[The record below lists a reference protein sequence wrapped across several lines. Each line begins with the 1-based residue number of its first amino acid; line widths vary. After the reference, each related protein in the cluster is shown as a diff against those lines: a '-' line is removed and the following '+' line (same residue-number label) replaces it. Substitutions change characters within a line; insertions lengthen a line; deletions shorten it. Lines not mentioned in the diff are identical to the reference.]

1 MRIQSGTI
9 IPNYNSQP
17 TFKSWSRDVISI
29 NKKTFTKDIV
39 HRNDTSFFRDGKF
52 WAQFMSFLVDRF
64 KNVPKVN
71 IYSYGCSDCSEV
83 FSFIMHLLSQY
94 DKDVI
99 NKFLPVVAKDYDEV
113 AIDKIRRNDYHMS
126 LAEKEV
132 INSNTSNSYDR
143 FVKEKEGKKDEY
155 GEFPV
160 ELKEELFKHVK
171 YSKADIFSDYKSIKP
186 QNSVVFVRNFW
197 PYIKSSYARQNL
209 LNKLYEHLDYGSMIV
224 IGDYDKT
231 ATDWSIVNQITKAGF
246 RSTDMPYVYQKI
258 KPLNAPEFVE
268 KESKIK
274 KLFQFFFNI
283 FD

>member
-17 TFKSWSRDVISI
+17 TFKSWSREVVSI
-29 NKKTFTKDIV
+29 NKKTLIKDVV
-39 HRNDTSFFRDGKF
+39 HRNDTAFFRNGIF
-52 WAQFMSFLVDRF
+52 WDKLISFLVAKF
-64 KNVPKVN
+64 KDIPKINV
-71 IYSYGCSDCSEV
+71 YSYGCSDGSEV

-94 DKDVI
+94 DKDVS
-99 NKFLPVVAKDYDEV
+99 NKFLPVVAKDYDDV
-113 AIDKIRRNDYHMS
+113 AINKIKRNDYYMS
-126 LAEKEV
+126 FAEKEM
-132 INSNTSNSYDR
+132 INLSTSNSYDR
-143 FVKEKEGKKDEY
+143 FVREKEGKKNEY

-171 YSKADIFSDYKSIKP
+171 LSKADIFSDYKSIKP

-224 IGDYDKT
+224 IGDYDKS

-246 RSTDMPYVYQKI
+246 RSTDMPYVYQKV
-258 KPLNAPEFVE
+258 KPLDDPEFVE